1 MKIKE
6 MYTCDNCNETFE
18 SKEECEKHELKCKP
32 YLPIIYC
39 YLINKNNVPEN
50 HENLK
55 YSQLIFTKSIQE
67 DDGYIILWDT
77 CKEKFGVSRSLSN
90 CVENID
96 IIKNNRVEDNGL
108 YVYVLTFDNS
118 VENQKACLQK
128 LIDYRIN
135 ELNKQKKETE
145 EYIKRY
151 KNCKIDFMR

>member
-1 MKIKE
+1 
-6 MYTCDNCNETFE
+6 MYACENCNETFE

-55 YSQLIFTKSIQE
+55 YSQLILTKAIQE
-67 DDGYIILWDT
+67 DDGYIKLWKNTDIR
-77 CKEKFGVSRSLSN
+77 KGIHYY
-90 CVENID
+90 VENID

>member
-6 MYTCDNCNETFE
+6 MYACENCNETFE

-55 YSQLIFTKSIQE
+55 YSQLILTKAIQE
-67 DDGYIILWDT
+67 DDGYIKLWKNTDIR
-77 CKEKFGVSRSLSN
+77 KGIHYY
-90 CVENID
+90 VENID

>member
-6 MYTCDNCNETFE
+6 IYICENCNETF
-18 SKEECEKHELKCKP
+18 STKEECEKHELKCKP

-39 YLINKNNVPEN
+39 YLINKHDVPEN
-50 HENLK
+50 YESLK
-55 YSQLIFTKSIQE
+55 YYQEIFTKSLQE
-67 DDGYIILWDT
+67 DDGYIRLWDID
-77 CKEKFGVSRSLSN
+77 KEKFNLNRSLFN
-90 CVENID
+90 YVENID

-145 EYIKRY
+145 EYIEAY

>member
-6 MYTCDNCNETFE
+6 MYACENCNETFE

-55 YSQLIFTKSIQE
+55 YSQLILTKAIQE
-67 DDGYIILWDT
+67 DDGYIKLWKNTDIR
-77 CKEKFGVSRSLSN
+77 KGIHYY
-90 CVENID
+90 VENID

-128 LIDYRIN
+128 LIDYRIS